1 MTTNRR
7 QFLAASAACGVA
19 AATGTAVSAA
29 QPTVPDDPSRLGR
42 TAHTKF
48 APNIEMWWPGNK
60 LTPQQKI
67 EEAARLG
74 YQAVEMWPYENKD
87 INALVQVCQ
96 KHKMEIT
103 QFTAWGFTPG
113 LNDPKNHDRFVQKIE
128 EACKVAGRLGTRMM
142 CVVAGNDIAGMT
154 QRQMHDNV
162 ITALRRAVP
171 IVEKHNITLILEQMN
186 IRVDH
191 KGHCLY
197 GSEPTLRIL
206 KAVDS
211 RHVKMLLDLYH
222 AQITEGD
229 LCGHIRENYDH
240 AAYYQIA
247 DHPGRND
254 PGTGEIHYPRVLK
267 QLHDLGYRGYIG
279 LEFRP
284 RGTELE
290 AARAV
295 HRADQW

>member
-1 MTTNRR
+1 MSTNRR
-7 QFLAASAACGVA
+7 QFLTASAVLA
-19 AATGTAVSAA
+19 AGAGTATGTAAA
-29 QPTVPDDPSRLGR
+29 GQPEDTSRLGR
-42 TAHTKF
+42 TAHTRF
-48 APNIEMWWPGNK
+48 APNIEMWWSASK
-60 LTPQQKI
+60 LPAHRRI

-74 YQAVEMWPYENKD
+74 YSAVEFWPYEGKD
-87 INALVQVCQ
+87 IDAIVQVCQ
-96 KHKMEIT
+96 KHKVAVT

-113 LNDPKNHDRFVQKIE
+113 LNDPKNHDRFVQKVE
-128 EACKVAGRLGTRMM
+128 EACKVAQRLGTRML

-162 ITALRRAVP
+162 IAGLRRAVP
-171 IVEKHNITLILEQMN
+171 IAEKYDITLILEQMN

-206 KAVDS
+206 RAVNS

-229 LCGHIRENYDH
+229 LCGHIRENYEH

-267 QLHDLGYRGYIG
+267 QLHDLGYRGHVG